1 VCAPRLLRDAEGLIA
16 ARTAQAGVPSR
27 SPFGPD
33 DEIGMLNLITPES
46 RRRVLAQVDA
56 SRVYDLSVDLFI
68 GMPSWT
74 ANGDMPFQIWMNHT
88 PSGTIVD
95 DAPGA
100 GRAVNE
106 RVSYS
111 GDSIAMY
118 THCGTHI
125 DSLCHWGYGGTIWNG
140 FTEAEHLGTRHWSV
154 AGADRQPPIVARGV
168 LLDVAALHE
177 VDDLPDSH
185 PIGRADL
192 DAACARQGVEIR
204 PGDVALVRTGR
215 MRRWPDVA
223 GYLAPAPG
231 LNLEGAA
238 YLAEAGAV
246 VIGADNVALE
256 VIPPQTPDHWSPVHT
271 YLLAECGIAILELA
285 WLEELAEARLYEFAL
300 VAACLRIRGA
310 TGAPIRPLAMPFERG

>member
-1 VCAPRLLRDAEGLIA
+1 MCVPPPIA
-16 ARTAQAGVPSR
+16 ARTARAGSPSS

-46 RRRVLAQVDA
+46 RRRVLEAVDPG
-56 SRVYDLSVDLFI
+56 RVFDLSVDYFV

-74 ANGDMPFQIWMNHT
+74 ANGDMSFQIWLNHT
-88 PSGTIVD
+88 PAGTLID
-95 DAPGA
+95 DSPGV
-100 GRAVNE
+100 GRAINE

-118 THCGTHI
+118 THTGTHV

-140 FTEAEHLGTRHWSV
+140 FTEAEHLGSRHWTV
-154 AGADRQPPIVARGV
+154 AGADKQPPIVARGV
-168 LLDVAALHE
+168 LLDVAGLHE

-192 DAACARQGVEIR
+192 EAACARQNVEVQA
-204 PGDVALVRTGR
+204 GDVVLVRTGR
-215 MRRWPDVA
+215 MNRWPKVSD
-223 GYLAPAPG
+223 YLAPAPG

-238 YLAEAGAV
+238 FLAEAGAI

-256 VIPPQTPDHWSPVHT
+256 MIPPETTDHWSPVHT
-271 YLLAECGIAILELA
+271 YLLAECGVAILELA
-285 WLEELAEARLYEFAL
+285 WLEELAAANVSEFAF
-300 VAACLRIRGA
+300 VGACMRIRGA
-310 TGAPIRPLAMPFERG
+310 TGAPIRPLAMPLR

>member
-1 VCAPRLLRDAEGLIA
+1 MCVPPPIA
-16 ARTAQAGVPSR
+16 ARTAQAGSPSR

-46 RRRVLAQVDA
+46 RRRVLEAVDPG
-56 SRVYDLSVDLFI
+56 RVFDLSVDYFV

-74 ANGDMPFQIWMNHT
+74 ANGDMSFQIWLNHT
-88 PSGTIVD
+88 PAGTLID
-95 DAPGA
+95 DSPGV
-100 GRAVNE
+100 GRAINE

-118 THCGTHI
+118 THTGTHI

-140 FTEAEHLGTRHWSV
+140 YTEAEHLASRHWTV
-154 AGADRQPPIVARGV
+154 AGTDKQPPIVARGV
-168 LLDVAALHE
+168 LLDVAGLHE

-192 DAACARQGVEIR
+192 EAACTRQGIDVQA
-204 PGDVALVRTGR
+204 GDVVLVRTGR
-215 MRRWPDVA
+215 MNRWPDVS

-231 LNLEGAA
+231 LNVEGAA
-238 YLAEAGAV
+238 FLAEAGAI

-256 VIPPQTPDHWSPVHT
+256 MIPPETTDHWSPVHT
-271 YLLAECGIAILELA
+271 YLLAECGVAILELA
-285 WLEELAEARLYEFAL
+285 WLEELAAAKVYEFAF
-300 VAACLRIRGA
+300 VAACMRIRGA
-310 TGAPIRPLAMPFERG
+310 TGAPIRPLAMPFR